1 MSIMDYIFRARQRNT
16 AAIAKERL
24 QIIVSHE
31 RSTRHG
37 PDYLP
42 MLKRDLIEV
51 IAKYVEIDHDQVQV
65 ELERSG
71 NCSILEL
78 NITLPDTEAVE

>member
-16 AAIAKERL
+16 ASIAKERL

-42 MLKRDLIEV
+42 LLKRDLIEV
-51 IAKYVEIDHDQVQV
+51 ITKYVDIDHDQVQV
-65 ELERSG
+65 ALERSG
-71 NCSILEL
+71 NYSILEL
-78 NITLPDTEAVE
+78 NITLPDTATAE